1 MSRRGD
7 RPRYGKT
14 SGIESY
20 QRLAREFVSQ
30 VLGLDYNAAFI
41 SDRSL
46 LEDFDVDS
54 RTIVDRVKDFYGADI
69 SKCLNRPILEIL
81 EFLSAQEPNK
91 GRKRPK

>member
-20 QRLAREFVSQ
+20 QDLAMEFASK
-30 VLGLDYNAAFI
+30 VLGLDYNAVFI

-46 LEDFDVDS
+46 LEDFDLDS

-69 SKCLNRPILEIL
+69 SRYLDRPILEIL

-91 GRKRPK
+91 KRKRPK